1 MGREEGFPW
10 YHPNFP
16 RTRRLRLAGHFV
28 PTNISLPRN
37 AGTAARTSCGARC
50 HLALRSPLQL
60 ERELRLVS
68 VERGSQPV
76 PRASLTTFA
85 SLLSSVITFYGVACW
100 PLLSAKYWQCQGR
113 AAACNISTL
122 TAYPAIARGAAK
134 DQLRGR
140 REFSTKQA
148 CCVAHSVYKGR

>member
-1 MGREEGFPW
+1 MGREEDSRGTTQISRACLSRP
-10 YHPNFP
+10 
-16 RTRRLRLAGHFV
+16 AGHFA
-28 PTNISLPRN
+28 PPNIGLPCN
-37 AGTAARTSCGARC
+37 AGTAVRTTKRDLPRS
-50 HLALRSPLQL
+50 SPLQL

-85 SLLSSVITFYGVACW
+85 SLLSSVNAFYGVACW
-100 PLLSAKYWQCQGR
+100 SLLSPKYRQCQGR
-113 AAACNISTL
+113 L

-148 CCVAHSVYKGR
+148 ILVAHSVYKGR